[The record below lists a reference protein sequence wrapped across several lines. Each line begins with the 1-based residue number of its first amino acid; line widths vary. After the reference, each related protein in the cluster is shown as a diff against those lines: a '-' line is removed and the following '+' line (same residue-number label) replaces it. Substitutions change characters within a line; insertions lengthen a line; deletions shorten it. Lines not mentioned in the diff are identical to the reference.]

1 MTTMRVKA
9 TVVRNTLVPDGELQ
23 LPEGTRVEAVLRII
37 DDGVEI
43 DDETAADLELAL
55 QEADAGD
62 FVTEEEFWAS
72 IEWRRS

>member
-1 MTTMRVKA
+1 MRVKA

>member
-9 TVVRNTLVPDGELQ
+9 TVVGNTLALDGELQ
-23 LPEGTRVEAVLRII
+23 LPEGARVDAVLRII

-43 DDETAADLELAL
+43 DDETVAELELAL

-62 FVTEEEFWAS
+62 FVTEEELWAS
-72 IEWRRS
+72 VESRRS